1 VTLPAEP
8 AGPAD
13 ATSVHRDRITWISY
27 ALLAIFG
34 FFLYGFGPSV
44 PLLRDELGVSR
55 AVGALHATAMAG
67 GAVVGGLVGERV
79 VTAIGRRALLWT
91 GLGLLCLGA
100 AGYASVRVLAVTLAS
115 ALVCGLA
122 GTFILNGVN
131 ATLMEHQGR
140 HGPAAITEANAGAG
154 AAGIVA
160 PAVVGAA
167 VAVGL
172 GWRPGLLVTVLLAAV
187 AVMVFHG
194 VRVPEPDPVDQTH
207 HPDGARSLPRRFW
220 VTWAV
225 LLCVVGVEFCL
236 SLWSSDLLRSR
247 TGLTS
252 GAATAGFSA
261 VLVGLTVSR
270 FVGGRLATR
279 REVDWLLTRALV
291 VLLLGFTVFWAAHT
305 AWLAIT
311 GLVVAGLGLG
321 VQYPLTVGRAIG
333 SAAGRTDLAA
343 TRASLAAGIASGLA
357 PFLLGLLADR
367 VGVHTAFLIV
377 PVLIALAM
385 VLLVASRTPRPAA
398 IRPRTA
404 G

>member
-1 VTLPAEP
+1 MTSPARAP
-8 AGPAD
+8 D
-13 ATSVHRDRITWISY
+13 AVSLDRDRVTWMSY
-27 ALLAIFG
+27 AFLAIFG
-34 FFLYGFGPSV
+34 YFLYGFGPSV
-44 PLLRDELGVSR
+44 PLLRDELGVSH
-55 AVGALHATAMAG
+55 AVGALHATAMAL
-67 GAVVGGLVGERV
+67 GAVIGGLVGERV
-79 VTAIGRRALLWT
+79 VRRIGRRRMLWT
-91 GLGLLCLGA
+91 GLGLLCVGVVGLC
-100 AGYASVRVLAVTLAS
+100 SVRALGVTLTF

-122 GTFILNGVN
+122 GTLLLNGVN
-131 ATLMEHQGR
+131 ATLMEHHLLG
-140 HGPAAITEANAGAG
+140 GPAAITEANGGAG

-160 PAVVGAA
+160 PLVVGAA
-167 VAVGL
+167 VTVGL
-172 GWRPGLLVTVLLAAV
+172 GWRAGLLVTVLLSAV
-187 AVMVFHG
+187 ALLAFHG
-194 VRVPEPDPVDQTH
+194 VRVPEPRPVDPAD

-236 SLWSSDLLRSR
+236 SLWSTELLRTR

-270 FVGGRLATR
+270 LVGGRLATR

-291 VLLLGFTVFWAAHT
+291 VLLLGFGIFWVART
-305 AWLAIT
+305 PWLAIA

-321 VQYPLTVGRAIG
+321 VQYPLAVGRAIG

-343 TRASLAAGIASGLA
+343 TRVSLAAGTASGLA
-357 PFLLGLLADR
+357 PFLLGFMADH

-377 PVLIALAM
+377 PLLIVLAF
-385 VLLVASRTPRPAA
+385 VLLSVSHAPSSLAPL
-398 IRPRTA
+398 TA